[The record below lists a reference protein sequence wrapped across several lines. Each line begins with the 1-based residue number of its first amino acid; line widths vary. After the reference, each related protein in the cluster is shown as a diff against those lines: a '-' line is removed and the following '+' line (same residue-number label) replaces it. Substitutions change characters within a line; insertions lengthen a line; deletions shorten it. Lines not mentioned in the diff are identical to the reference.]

1 MNNDTHTEQRVQWVN
16 DQQPDPR
23 AIKNLKY
30 IQDHWLVESIL
41 DIEEEPREDLR
52 AEYVDYVMGGSP
64 SLDCRKEEAASLGL
78 DWPPQ
83 WPPC

>member
-1 MNNDTHTEQRVQWVN
+1 VN

-64 SLDCRKEEAASLGL
+64 SLDYRKEEAASLGL

>member
-64 SLDCRKEEAASLGL
+64 SLDCLG
-78 DWPPQ
+78 
-83 WPPC
+83 

>member
-1 MNNDTHTEQRVQWVN
+1 VN

-64 SLDCRKEEAASLGL
+64 SLDCLG
-78 DWPPQ
+78 
-83 WPPC
+83 